1 MLFMIIS
8 IQLACEIKLY
18 LKTDINLESCSILET
33 LNGQIPKSNVNA
45 KVALD
50 KMKQVRKTASIF
62 IAVLFTVAGTWTN
75 LNVH

>member
-62 IAVLFTVAGTWTN
+62 IAVLFTVAGTCTN